1 MAEIADT
8 IIKLLP
14 LALFAVGVFVLGK
27 VTIGDNNGR

>member
-14 LALFAVGVFVLGK
+14 LAGIAVGVFVLGK
-27 VTIGDNNGR
+27 VTIGDNK